1 MILVSMQRASLI
13 LINANVITLDHRR
26 PRVQGIAIDSGKI
39 VEAGSNRKIVKFKNK
54 GTRIIDCDR
63 KTVLPGFVD
72 CHVHMKELGIFT
84 QELDLRDA
92 RTIKEMQR
100 MLREYAKKHPE
111 VEWITGGRWDQ
122 EKLKDKRYP
131 TRWDLD
137 AVVSTRPVLLN
148 RVCGHLAVANS
159 KALQLAGIAKN
170 TQISGGEVDLDEE
183 THRPNG
189 ILRDNAMDLV
199 WKVVPRLS
207 KERIEKA
214 CIVACEKAVEAG
226 LTSVHWLLASAEEMQ
241 ILQKMY
247 VDQTLPLRVI
257 VGIPDRLLDDVVAL
271 GLPSGFGNE
280 MLKIGFIKILADGS
294 LGAQTAAMK
303 KTYSDNPRKRG
314 MMLHSRKKL
323 RQLVM
328 KAHVNGWQLGV
339 HAIGDR
345 AIEEVLRAYG
355 EALKKAPRKDHR
367 HRIEHCSILN
377 PKLIGLMKNLGI
389 IASVQPH
396 FVISDSWIVDR
407 VGKERS
413 RWAYPFKTLLQ
424 RGIIVASG
432 SDCPVERIN
441 PLLGVWAAVARED
454 KLNERLTVE
463 EALKTY
469 TVNAAYASFDEDKK
483 GTVEKGKLAD
493 LTILSDDPTKI
504 SPSKIRDIS
513 VEMVIVDGKVVYS
526 KEQCKH

>member
-1 MILVSMQRASLI
+1 MQLASLI
-13 LINANVITLDHRR
+13 LTNANVITLDPQK
-26 PRVQGIAIDSGKI
+26 PRVQAIAVDAGKI
-39 VEAGSNRKIVKFKNK
+39 VEVGSNRKIVKFKGK
-54 GTRIIDCDR
+54 STKIIDCGR
-63 KTVLPGFVD
+63 KTVVPGFVD
-72 CHVHMKELGIFT
+72 CHVHMKELGVFS
-84 QELDLRDA
+84 QELNLRDA
-92 RTIKEMQR
+92 RSIKEVQR
-100 MLREYAKKHPE
+100 MLREYAEKHPE
-111 VEWITGGRWDQ
+111 VQWITGGRWDQ
-122 EKLKDKRYP
+122 EKLEEKRYP

-137 AVVSTRPVLLN
+137 AVVSDRPVLLD
-148 RVCGHLAVANS
+148 RICGHLAVVNS
-159 KALQLAGIAKN
+159 KALLLAGIVKN
-170 TQISGGEVDLDEE
+170 TKISGGEVDLDAE
-183 THRPNG
+183 TRRPNG
-189 ILRDNAMDLV
+189 ILRDNALDLV
-199 WKVVPRLS
+199 LKVVPRLS

-214 CIVACEKAVEAG
+214 CKVACEKAVEAG
-226 LTSVHWLLASAEEMQ
+226 LTGVHWLLASAEEMQ

-247 VDQTLPLRVI
+247 TDQALPLRVV

-271 GLPSGFGNE
+271 GLSSGFGNE
-280 MLKIGFIKILADGS
+280 MLKMGFIKILADGS

-303 KTYSDNPRKRG
+303 KAYSDNPRRRG
-314 MMLHSRKKL
+314 MMLHSRRKL

-345 AIEEVLRAYG
+345 AVEEVLRTYE

-377 PKLIGLMKNLGI
+377 PKLIAGMKKLGI

-396 FVISDSWIVDR
+396 FVISDSWTVDR
-407 VGKERS
+407 VGKQRS
-413 RWAYPFKTLLQ
+413 LWAYPFRTLLQ
-424 RGIIVASG
+424 RGVVVASG
-432 SDCPVERIN
+432 SDCPVELIN
-441 PLLGVWAAVARED
+441 PLLGVWAAVTRID
-454 KLNERLTVE
+454 KLNERLSVE

-513 VEMVIVDGKVVYS
+513 VEMVIVNGEVVYS
-526 KEQCKH
+526 KNQGKH